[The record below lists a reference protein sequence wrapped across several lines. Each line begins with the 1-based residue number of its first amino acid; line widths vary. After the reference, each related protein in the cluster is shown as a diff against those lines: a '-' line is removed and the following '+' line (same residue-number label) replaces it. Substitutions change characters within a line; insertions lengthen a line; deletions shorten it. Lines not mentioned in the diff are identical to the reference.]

1 MVKNNDDAEWQASM
15 DKRAKLKKYG
25 KVARTSML
33 AITMGMSWTAGH
45 ASAASP
51 GAEPAAQP
59 PGPQVASAAAPP
71 QYTGNSLHY
80 FKNVFLPQSKYFN
93 SSSSGETAPVAN
105 NVTISGITTVGQTL
119 SGTYDYSDAES
130 DAESGTTVQWYRSDD
145 QGLTINYTPI
155 GGATGGS
162 YTLTLADVGKYIT
175 FVVTPRASVTPFE
188 GASAGSTT
196 LSPVAYAPTAP
207 TATGVNVSGSAV
219 AGQTLS
225 GTYTYGDLNSDA
237 ESGTTVQWYRSDD
250 AGQTVNYTPISG
262 ATGVSY
268 TLTGADVGKYI
279 TFVVTPRTTVAP
291 TDGSAAKS
299 EATGPITVAPAAP
312 TASAVAISGTARA
325 GQTLTGSY
333 TYGDVNSDAESGTT
347 FQWYRSD
354 DAGQSVNYMAISGAT
369 GASYTLTGA
378 DVGKYLTFVVTPRTA
393 VAPTDGAAV
402 KSEPTARVMDKIS
415 SSSTT
420 TTVSEPKEE
429 EALIEVVA
437 VKKNVET
444 QDSAKLLLTRDK
456 DTKAIT
462 LANFHFYTDGVKQS
476 SQDASK
482 KETIAVRAKSLKD
495 AQKVYADISGDAV
508 SVLRDNQQRLA
519 VITGDVAIDLPTISV
534 PVNDLVQQTGVA
546 ADKLKIEINI
556 EKQPAAVKEQAG
568 EWASLQH
575 ATVIGEPYKFSL
587 NVNDGTGAMPIVQYG
602 NRYAY
607 QTIPIPEGIAD
618 LNSLGAVMLMDGK
631 YVPVPVRIVDE
642 GHALLH
648 TPTNVTVML
657 IQRNEDFADIAD
669 HWSKDDVRLMAN
681 KGNVQGDA
689 AGQYNPD
696 QQLTRAEFA
705 DLLVKA
711 FGLGHQDTAGQG
723 PQFNDL
729 PDDPKLKES
738 IAIVVGDGLFNGITD
753 EEFAPDEGVTR
764 EQMITVLM
772 RFYKEFE
779 LESTPDQEPPVY
791 TDSEQTSGW
800 AQADVNAANEAGIIT
815 GYENATVRPLHVGTR
830 AEATALIRR
839 FLQKTNLIN

>member
-1 MVKNNDDAEWQASM
+1 MVNHNDDAELQASQ

-45 ASAASP
+45 ATAASP
-51 GAEPAAQP
+51 ASEPAAQQSE
-59 PGPQVASAAAPP
+59 PQVAAVAPL

-93 SSSSGETAPVAN
+93 TTSSGETAPTAN
-105 NVTISGITTVGQTL
+105 NVAISGVRAVGQMLT
-119 SGTYDYSDAES
+119 GTYEYADAES
-130 DAESGTTVQWYRSDD
+130 DLESGTTVQWYRSDD
-145 QGLTINYTPI
+145 QWLTINYTPI
-155 GGATGGS
+155 GGATGDT
-162 YTLTLADVGKYIT
+162 YTLTLADVGKFIT
-175 FVVTPRASVTPFE
+175 FVVTPRTSVIPYE

-196 LSPVAYAPTAP
+196 GEAIAMYAPTAP
-207 TATGVNVSGSAV
+207 TASNVAISGTARS
-219 AGQTLS
+219 GQTLT
-225 GTYTYGDLNSDA
+225 GTYTYADINADA

-250 AGQTVNYTPISG
+250 AAQEINYVPIDG
-262 ATGVSY
+262 ATGLTY
-268 TLTGADVGKYI
+268 TLTRSDVGKYI
-279 TFVVTPRTTVAP
+279 TFVVTPRTSIVP
-291 TDGSAAKS
+291 TDGL
-299 EATGPITVAPAAP
+299 P
-312 TASAVAISGTARA
+312 
-325 GQTLTGSY
+325 
-333 TYGDVNSDAESGTT
+333 
-347 FQWYRSD
+347 
-354 DAGQSVNYMAISGAT
+354 
-369 GASYTLTGA
+369 
-378 DVGKYLTFVVTPRTA
+378 
-393 VAPTDGAAV
+393 V
-402 KSEPTARVMDKIS
+402 KSAPTARVMDKPS
-415 SSSTT
+415 AEPTT
-420 TTVSEPKEE
+420 SVSEPQEE

-444 QDSAKLLLTRDK
+444 HDSAKLLLTRDK

-462 LANFHFYTDGVKQS
+462 LANFHFYTEGVMQS

-482 KETIAVRAKSLKD
+482 KETIAVRAKSLKE
-495 AQKVYADISGDAV
+495 AQNVYADIAGDAV
-508 SVLRDNQQRLA
+508 STLRDNQQRLA
-519 VITGDVAIDLPTISV
+519 VITGDVAIEFPTVSV
-534 PVNDLVQQTGVA
+534 PVNDLVQQTGVS

-556 EKQPAAVKEQAG
+556 EKQPAAVKEQG
-568 EWASLQH
+568 NEWASRQN

-587 NVNDGTGAMPIVQYG
+587 NVNDGTSSTPIVQYG

-607 QTIPIPEGIAD
+607 QTIPIPEGVTD
-618 LNSLGAVMLMDGK
+618 LNSLGAVMLLDGK

-657 IQRNEDFADIAD
+657 IQRHEDFADIAD

-689 AGQYNPD
+689 QGQYNPD
-696 QQLTRAEFA
+696 KPLTRAEFA

-729 PDDPKLKES
+729 PADPALRES
-738 IAIVVGDGLFNGITD
+738 IGIVAGDGLFNGMTD
-753 EEFAPDEGVTR
+753 EQFAPDEGVTR

-779 LESTPDQEPPVY
+779 LESTPDEQPPVY
-791 TDSEQTSGW
+791 SDSAQTSGW